1 MNIYNEPYGESY
13 YNDMIPSVLKELE
26 DKKLTKLD

>member
-1 MNIYNEPYGESY
+1 MNINVEPYGESY

-26 DKKLTKLD
+26 EKNLTKLD